1 MSIKKFEVPNHITQS
16 MSGLQADHQMNMI
29 GNPSDALGNATDVA
43 DNPAEIGMEAI
54 PPFLID

>member
-1 MSIKKFEVPNHITQS
+1 

-29 GNPSDALGNATDVA
+29 GNPSDALGNTTDVA
-43 DNPAEIGMEAI
+43 NNPAEIGMEAI